1 MTTIGIDLGTG
12 NSCVAVIE
20 NGKAKVIENSEGA
33 RTTPSVV
40 AFTDSEILIGQPAR
54 RQAATNPI
62 RTIHAA
68 KRLIGRSFADKTL
81 KNTINILPYKV
92 VKNKNGDAAIS
103 VDDKVLSPEEISAK
117 VLIKMKETAEEYLGT
132 KVTDAVITCPAYF
145 NDAQRQA
152 TKAAGQIAGLNVL
165 RVINEPTAASLAF
178 GLDANKNGKYV
189 VWDAGSGTFDVS
201 VMDIS
206 DGVFEVLSTNGDV
219 TLGGEDID
227 HLIVEWAIKE
237 FLKDSAIDLKKDSMA
252 LQRVRDAAEKAKI
265 ELSSTLQTEINLPYI
280 SADATGP
287 KHLVLKLNRA
297 TLENMIQPL
306 IERMIEPAKK
316 ALKDSGLST
325 SQIDEVIMVGGTT
338 RIPAVREAVKNLFG
352 KEPNY
357 SVNPDE
363 AVAIGAA
370 IQGSILKGDI
380 KDVLLLDVTP
390 LTLGIETQGG
400 VFTPLIERNTT
411 IPIKKQQTFSTA
423 TDNQPAVTIRVFQGE
438 RQFATDNKLLGQFD
452 LADIP
457 PAPRGVPQIEV
468 AFDIDASGIVSVSAK
483 DLATGK
489 SHAIKIQDN
498 GGLSEED
505 IKRMI
510 AEAEAHKAED
520 DARKELVNAKNTAE
534 AIINSTEKSLKEAG
548 DKLAEADRT
557 AIDAAIAAL
566 KVELESDN
574 LVAIQ
579 EAQQEVLTKSQKIG
593 EVMYQNVQNTA
604 DDSVQDAEFTEV
616 N

>member
-1 MTTIGIDLGTG
+1 
-12 NSCVAVIE
+12 
-20 NGKAKVIENSEGA
+20 
-33 RTTPSVV
+33 
-40 AFTDSEILIGQPAR
+40 
-54 RQAATNPI
+54 
-62 RTIHAA
+62 
-68 KRLIGRSFADKTL
+68 
-81 KNTINILPYKV
+81 
-92 VKNKNGDAAIS
+92 
-103 VDDKVLSPEEISAK
+103 
-117 VLIKMKETAEEYLGT
+117 
-132 KVTDAVITCPAYF
+132 
-145 NDAQRQA
+145 
-152 TKAAGQIAGLNVL
+152 
-165 RVINEPTAASLAF
+165 
-178 GLDANKNGKYV
+178 
-189 VWDAGSGTFDVS
+189 
-201 VMDIS
+201 
-206 DGVFEVLSTNGDV
+206 
-219 TLGGEDID
+219 
-227 HLIVEWAIKE
+227 VEWAIKE
-237 FLKDSAIDLKKDSMA
+237 FAKDTAIDLKKDAMA

-306 IERMIEPAKK
+306 IARMIEPAKK
-316 ALKDSGLST
+316 ALRDSGLDVG
-325 SQIDEVIMVGGTT
+325 QIDEIIMVGGTT
-338 RIPAVREAVKNLFG
+338 RIPAVREAVKTLFG

-438 RQFATDNKLLGQFD
+438 RQFANDNKLLGQFD
-452 LADIP
+452 LTDIP

-483 DLATGK
+483 DLATNK

-498 GGLSEED
+498 GGLSEDD

-510 AEAEAHKAED
+510 AEAEAHAAED
-520 DARKELVNAKNTAE
+520 AARKELVNAKNTAE
-534 AIINSTEKSLKEAG
+534 MIINSTEKSLKDVGE
-548 DKLAEADRT
+548 KLSETDRLD
-557 AIDAAIAAL
+557 IEAAIAAL
-566 KVELESDN
+566 KTELESDN

-579 EAQQEVLTKSQKIG
+579 EAQQTVLTRSQKIG
-593 EVMYQNVQNTA
+593 EVMYAETKA
-604 DDSVQDAEFTEV
+604 ADSVQDAEFTEV